1 MSIARMG
8 LFAVLGV
15 ALVLAGCESPPAP
28 PPPAPAVSPA
38 LRKALLEM
46 VAQAPADAVLVGT
59 FRSPRALVDNLNAF
73 AGPEL
78 ATLAALPFSLLPPGV
93 GDLEQPVGWTV
104 LIGPDGPGVVFLMH
118 LKDRERLKGE
128 TVEGGILK
136 IKPAVG
142 SGPTIFAMRTDNWV
156 AFSTGPAALK
166 AFQAAGPRFAPD
178 EQMADRIA
186 ANLAWLRVNAKPL
199 ADMALPEIRRE
210 KDRLQKKHTAET
222 PSKQVKLFEWLED
235 LVRQIEDLEVA
246 LDADGGHGALRVG
259 LTLRQDASLLA
270 IAKTLGPIE
279 TYEVALPTTD
289 RFLLAAWSRID
300 QAEAGT
306 RLKAFLEPVM
316 DAVFEMMEK
325 AMANQAA
332 GQDAA
337 PPPAVMQPLNKAI
350 KQMWAMIDE
359 QGKVLG
365 DQTAALIEIPEPQQG
380 VYRMTQ
386 IVALKDG
393 AAYRA
398 LLKKSMETV
407 DGFYKAILG
416 TIPKTPDAPK
426 MDIGIEYHEAA
437 ETIEGLSVDV
447 IRFKFDM
454 TPPEDAPPDSPHAAF
469 KAMIDGIYGPEGLVM
484 RVAVSGNRAVVTLGG
499 ADVMARAIKNL
510 QAGDA
515 DLAKQETVR
524 AALAR
529 VPSGSGAVLLVSL
542 PAYGY
547 LVDAMLER
555 VLPMMLPPDAKQ
567 GYEEALLPRLDVP
580 TIGEPM
586 LVAVRV
592 DDRTVRLDFD
602 VPASELTRTIPVIRH
617 GLARMMFYGF
627 HAAMAGFHTAMAGQ
641 MMSPPGIMDAPARE
655 GTQPQMRQPPAVPR
669 SEPPGGRSG
678 P

>member
-1 MSIARMG
+1 MKMARMG

-15 ALVLAGCESPPAP
+15 ALLVAGCESEPAP

-78 ATLAALPFSLLPPGV
+78 ATLVAVPFSLLPPGV
-93 GDLEQPVGWTV
+93 GDPEQPVGWTV

-142 SGPTIFAMRTDNWV
+142 SAPTIFAMRMDNWV
-156 AFSTGPAALK
+156 AFSGGPAALK

-186 ANLAWLRVNAKPL
+186 ANLAWVRVNAKPL
-199 ADMALPEIRRE
+199 ADRVLPEIRRAKE
-210 KDRLQKKHTAET
+210 RLQKRHTAET

-235 LVRQIEDLEVA
+235 LVQQIEDLEIA

-270 IAKTLGPIE
+270 IAKTLKPIE
-279 TYEVALPTTD
+279 TYEAALPPTD
-289 RFLLAAWSRID
+289 RFLLASWSRID

-325 AMANQAA
+325 AMAKQAA

-337 PPPAVMQPLNKAI
+337 QPPAVMQPLDKAV

-359 QGKVLG
+359 QGNVLG
-365 DQTAALIEIPEPQQG
+365 DQTAVLMEIPEADQG

-398 LLKKSMETV
+398 LMKKSMETI
-407 DGFYKAILG
+407 DGFYKAMLG
-416 TIPKTPDAPK
+416 MIPKTPDAPK
-426 MDIGIEYHEAA
+426 MDMGVEYHEAA

-454 TPPEDAPPDSPHAAF
+454 TPPADAPPQVRAGF
-469 KAMIDGIYGPEGLVM
+469 KGMIDGIYGPEGLVM
-484 RVAVSGNRAVVTLGG
+484 RVAVCGDRAVVTMGG

-515 DLAKQETVR
+515 DLANQEAVR

-529 VPSGSGAVLLVSL
+529 VPSGSGAVVLVSL

-547 LVDAMLER
+547 LVDTMLER
-555 VLPMMLPPDAKQ
+555 VFPMMLPPYAKR

-580 TIGEPM
+580 AIGEPM

-617 GLARMMFYGF
+617 GLARVMFYGF
-627 HAAMAGFHTAMAGQ
+627 HAAMAGGL
-641 MMSPPGIMDAPARE
+641 MSPPGIMGAPARE
-655 GTQPQMRQPPAVPR
+655 GTQPQTWQPPAVPR
-669 SEPPGGRSG
+669 GEPPGGRSG

>member
-1 MSIARMG
+1 MG

-15 ALVLAGCESPPAP
+15 ALLVAGCESEPAP
-28 PPPAPAVSPA
+28 PSPEPPPAVSPA

-59 FRSPRALVDNLNAF
+59 VRSARAFVDNLNAF

-78 ATLAALPFSLLPPGV
+78 ATLVAVPFSLLPPGV

-142 SGPTIFAMRTDNWV
+142 SAPTIFAMRMDNWV
-156 AFSTGPAALK
+156 AFSGGPAALK

-186 ANLAWLRVNAKPL
+186 ANLAWLHVNAKPL
-199 ADMALPEIRRE
+199 ADMVLPEIRRE
-210 KDRLQKKHTAET
+210 KERLQKRHTAET

-235 LVRQIEDLEVA
+235 LVQEIEDLEVA

-270 IAKTLGPIE
+270 IAKTLSPIE
-279 TYEVALPTTD
+279 TYEAALPPTD
-289 RFLLAAWSRID
+289 RFLLATWSRID

-316 DAVFEMMEK
+316 DVVFEMMEK
-325 AMANQAA
+325 AMAKQAA

-337 PPPAVMQPLNKAI
+337 QPPAVMQPLNKAV
-350 KQMWAMIDE
+350 KQMWAMIAE
-359 QGKVLG
+359 QGDVLG
-365 DQTAALIEIPEPQQG
+365 DQTAALMEIPEAGQG

-398 LLKKSMETV
+398 LMKKSVETV

-426 MDIGIEYHEAA
+426 MDMGVEYHEAA

-454 TPPEDAPPDSPHAAF
+454 TPPEDAPPQVRAAF
-469 KAMIDGIYGPEGLVM
+469 KGMMDGIYGPEGLVM

-547 LVDAMLER
+547 LVDTMLER
-555 VLPMMLPPDAKQ
+555 VLPMTLPPDAKQ

-627 HAAMAGFHTAMAGQ
+627 HAAMAGGL
-641 MMSPPGIMDAPARE
+641 MSPPGIMGAPARE
-655 GTQPQMRQPPAVPR
+655 GTQPQMRQPPAVPQG
-669 SEPPGGRSG
+669 EPPGERSG

>member
-1 MSIARMG
+1 MG

-15 ALVLAGCESPPAP
+15 ALLLAGCESEPAP
-28 PPPAPAVSPA
+28 PPPEPPPAVSPA

-59 FRSPRALVDNLNAF
+59 VRSPRALVDNLNAF

-78 ATLAALPFSLLPPGV
+78 ATLVAVPFSLLPPGV

-142 SGPTIFAMRTDNWV
+142 SAPTIFAMRMDNWV
-156 AFSTGPAALK
+156 AFSAGPVALK

-178 EQMADRIA
+178 GQMADRIV

-199 ADMALPEIRRE
+199 ADMALPKIQEAKLAE
-210 KDRLQKKHTAET
+210 QKKQVAGA
-222 PSKQVKLFEWLED
+222 PSKQVRLLEWVED
-235 LVRQIEDLEVA
+235 LVRQVEDLEIGV
-246 LDADGGHGALRVG
+246 DADGEHGALRVG

-270 IAKTLGPIE
+270 IAKTLRPIE
-279 TYEVALPTTD
+279 TYEAALPTTD

-316 DAVFEMMEK
+316 DVVFEMMEK
-325 AMANQAA
+325 AMAKQAA

-337 PPPAVMQPLNKAI
+337 QPPAVMQPLNKAV

-365 DQTAALIEIPEPQQG
+365 DQTAALMEIPEADQG

-398 LLKKSMETV
+398 LMKKSMETV
-407 DGFYKAILG
+407 DGFYKAMLG

-426 MDIGIEYHEAA
+426 MDIGVEYHEAA

-454 TPPEDAPPDSPHAAF
+454 TLPEDAPPQVRAGF
-469 KAMIDGIYGPEGLVM
+469 KGMIDGIYGPEGLVM

-515 DLAKQETVR
+515 DLANQEAVR
-524 AALAR
+524 ATLAR

-547 LVDAMLER
+547 LVDTMFHR
-555 VLPMMLPPDAKQ
+555 VLPMTLPPDAKR
-567 GYEEALLPRLDVP
+567 GYEEALMPRLDVP

-617 GLARMMFYGF
+617 GLARVMFYGF
-627 HAAMAGFHTAMAGQ
+627 HAAMAGRL
-641 MMSPPGIMDAPARE
+641 MSPLGIMGAPARE
-655 GTQPQMRQPPAVPR
+655 GTQPQTRQPPDV
-669 SEPPGGRSG
+669 PPG
-678 P
+678 

>member
-1 MSIARMG
+1 MRIARVG

-15 ALVLAGCESPPAP
+15 ALLLPGCESEPEP
-28 PPPAPAVSPA
+28 PPPAPVVSPA
-38 LRKALLEM
+38 LRRALLET
-46 VAQAPADAVLVGT
+46 VARTPADAVLVGT
-59 FRSPRALVDNLNAF
+59 FRSPRAVVDNLNAF

-78 ATLAALPFSLLPPGV
+78 ATLVAVPFSLLPPGV

-104 LIGPDGPGVVFLMH
+104 LMGPDGPGVVFLMH

-454 TPPEDAPPDSPHAAF
+454 TLPEDAPPQVRASF
-469 KAMIDGIYGPEGLVM
+469 KGMIDGMYGLKGLVM
-484 RVAVSGNRAVVTLGG
+484 RVAVSGNRAVMTLGG
-499 ADVMARAIKNL
+499 ADVMARAVKNL

-515 DLAKQETVR
+515 DLANQEAVR

-529 VPSGSGAVLLVSL
+529 VPSDTGAVVLVSL

-547 LVDAMLER
+547 LVDTMLER
-555 VLPMMLPPDAKQ
+555 MLPMTLPPDAKR

-602 VPASELTRTIPVIRH
+602 VPASELTRTMPVMRH
-617 GLARMMFYGF
+617 GLARVMFYGF
-627 HAAMAGFHTAMAGQ
+627 HAAMAGGL
-641 MMSPPGIMDAPARE
+641 MSPPGIMGAPPRE
-655 GTQPQMRQPPAVPR
+655 GTQPQMPLPPAVPWG
-669 SEPPGGRSG
+669 EPPGGRSA

>member
-1 MSIARMG
+1 MRIARVG

-15 ALVLAGCESPPAP
+15 ALLPPGCESEPEP
-28 PPPAPAVSPA
+28 PPPAPVVSPA
-38 LRKALLEM
+38 LRRALLET
-46 VAQAPADAVLVGT
+46 VARTPADAVLVGT
-59 FRSPRALVDNLNAF
+59 FRSPRAVVDNLNAF

-78 ATLAALPFSLLPPGV
+78 ATLVAVPFSLLPPGV

-104 LIGPDGPGVVFLMH
+104 LMGPDGPGVVFLMH

-454 TPPEDAPPDSPHAAF
+454 TLPEDAPPQVRASF
-469 KAMIDGIYGPEGLVM
+469 KGMIDGMYGLKGLVM
-484 RVAVSGNRAVVTLGG
+484 RVAVSGNRAVMTLGG
-499 ADVMARAIKNL
+499 ADVMARAVKNL

-515 DLAKQETVR
+515 DLANQEAVR

-529 VPSGSGAVLLVSL
+529 VPSDTGAVVLVSL

-547 LVDAMLER
+547 LVDTMLER
-555 VLPMMLPPDAKQ
+555 MLPMTLPPDAKR

-602 VPASELTRTIPVIRH
+602 VPASELTRTMPVMRH
-617 GLARMMFYGF
+617 GLARVMFYGF
-627 HAAMAGFHTAMAGQ
+627 HAAMAGGL
-641 MMSPPGIMDAPARE
+641 MSPPGIMGAPPRE
-655 GTQPQMRQPPAVPR
+655 GTQPQMPLPPAVPWG
-669 SEPPGGRSG
+669 EPPGGRSA